1 MRGSDRGEIGT
12 AERVVAATDEIEAHL
27 VVPRGLLFG
36 RDTFIPLE
44 AVVKRVGTTVFV
56 NVPKLVVGQMP
67 WDEPPSRAVRQAK
80 LGPPAATVDK
90 LYGSRS
96 PSIGE
101 QPDGSDVSTAT

>member
-56 NVPKLVVGQMP
+56 NVPKLVIGRMP
-67 WDEPPSRAVRQAK
+67 WDAPPSRADRRAK
-80 LGPPAATVDK
+80 LGPRTAAVDM

-96 PSIGE
+96 PSAWE
-101 QPDGSDVSTAT
+101 RPAGSSAFTSG